1 MGLVTERARLLV
13 LCRRTPSRFVNT
25 VAILEPNRLYA
36 GTSEGVGIIDTST
49 GTVVDVWTAA
59 ADSDQTDIVVID
71 SIVYLGVEG
80 IGIARYDLNTQEW
93 LTTWDGTSGLIDN
106 DLITL
111 LKEGEVPGTI
121 WAGGYFGLVNI
132 NTTNE
137 QLNLDWNLGP
147 NSGGPTL
154 PYEPPMDVIV
164 HDGVLYYQQIVPSQ
178 SWQARDSIA
187 RIDIQ
192 NNTSL
197 AQIDTTDTLGYQ
209 GQIRGMHMVQDNLWL
224 GVAGVQGWGGAEPG
238 DIARWNITSGNWEDP
253 IGSYGSVQRV
263 NAQFLGDCFPIASGN
278 CEFWVPMETRSSG
291 GTMQLT

>member
-1 MGLVTERARLLV
+1 MWDGADYFQPTWTSFPTSIPGPNNDPYQFFEATSNVDGIYMGTNRGACMWDWSLNGPDCWSSADGL
-13 LCRRTPSRFVNT
+13 PSRFVNT

-59 ADSDQTDIVVID
+59 ADSDQTDVVVID
-71 SIVYLGVEG
+71 SVVYLGVEG

-111 LKEGEVPGTI
+111 LKEGEVPGTM

-154 PYEPPMDVIV
+154 PYEPPMDVI
-164 HDGVLYYQQIVPSQ
+164 L
-178 SWQARDSIA
+178 
-187 RIDIQ
+187 
-192 NNTSL
+192 SL
-197 AQIDTTDTLGYQ
+197 IH
-209 GQIRGMHMVQDNLWL
+209 I
-224 GVAGVQGWGGAEPG
+224 
-238 DIARWNITSGNWEDP
+238 
-253 IGSYGSVQRV
+253 
-263 NAQFLGDCFPIASGN
+263 
-278 CEFWVPMETRSSG
+278 
-291 GTMQLT
+291 